1 MDPLLEAR
9 SLTLAYGG
17 RVALRDLD
25 LSAYPGEVLAVV
37 GPNGAGKTTLLRAIS
52 GSIEVAGGEL
62 ACCGTRA
69 LPGERLGSGS
79 YVSYSPAHPD
89 VDPWLSAR
97 DVVLSYRMGP
107 QRPWSR
113 PTAEDLR
120 AVNASLGRL
129 GISALADR
137 RMSEMSSGERKMV
150 MLAAALSR
158 GSEVLLLDE
167 PLANLDLRNQSVAM
181 AAIRAAASGGALVIV
196 TSHELH
202 LLGLYAD
209 RVLVLSNGR
218 AFAVGPASSTLSRE
232 LLERA
237 YGVRLREE
245 RALVPALDPPRRRSH
260 IMTNNWSKCFP
271 VAVSGRH

>member
-1 MDPLLEAR
+1 MALDPLLEAR

-237 YGVRLREE
+237 YGVRLRE
-245 RALVPALDPPRRRSH
+245 
-260 IMTNNWSKCFP
+260 
-271 VAVSGRH
+271 